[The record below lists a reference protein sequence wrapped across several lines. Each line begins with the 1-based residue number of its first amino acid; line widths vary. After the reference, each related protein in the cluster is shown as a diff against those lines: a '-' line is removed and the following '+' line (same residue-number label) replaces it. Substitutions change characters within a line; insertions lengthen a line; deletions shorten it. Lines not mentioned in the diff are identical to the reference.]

1 MLKIMQY
8 FILKY
13 RAEIKELNLLIN
25 DEEYRDEIRYRIKQ
39 VNSNNEEFINFI
51 NYLKALYEEESEE
64 INKLCIKYR
73 VNNELFKWYIYM
85 NGLIEIENGKKKILS
100 MT

>member
-1 MLKIMQY
+1 MQY

>member
-1 MLKIMQY
+1 MAFY
-8 FILKY
+8 FYTI
-13 RAEIKELNLLIN
+13 
-25 DEEYRDEIRYRIKQ
+25 IRTL
-39 VNSNNEEFINFI
+39 SEFINFI